1 MGTRIEGIGFYVPPK
16 VLTNFDLEKMV
27 ETSDQWITERTG
39 IKERRIAGEDE
50 SVVDMA
56 VKAAEE
62 AIKNAGISKNEI
74 ELVILAT
81 LSPHLGFP
89 ATACLVQER
98 LGLPVS
104 AISFDISAACSGFLY
119 GLDIADAYLKSGK
132 KRTALVIGAEKLSS
146 IIDWTDRTTCVLFGD
161 GAGAAVVRYDENS
174 ESDILASKLY
184 TKGSEWKILYR
195 ELCGYLKMEGRKVF
209 KEAVLGM
216 TQSSLE
222 AIDEAGLKPEDIDLV
237 IPHQANFRII
247 KALAEKLN
255 IPLEKVYVN
264 VHRYGNTS
272 AASIP
277 IAMSEAIKEGKLK
290 RGMNVLLTAMGGG
303 LTWGSMVL
311 KF

>member
-1 MGTRIEGIGFYVPPK
+1 MGTKIEGVGFYVPSK

-62 AIKNAGISKNEI
+62 AIKNAGIDKAEI
-74 ELVILAT
+74 ELLVLAT

-98 LGLPVS
+98 LGLPNS
-104 AISFDISAACSGFLY
+104 ATSFDISAACSGFLY

-146 IIDWTDRTTCVLFGD
+146 IVDWTDRTTCVLFGD
-161 GAGAAVVRYDENS
+161 GAGAAVVSYDKNS

-184 TKGSEWKILYR
+184 TKGREWKILYR
-195 ELCGYLKMEGRKVF
+195 ELCGFLKMEGRRVF

-222 AIDEAGLKPEDIDLV
+222 AIAEAGLKPEDIDLV

-277 IAMSEAIKEGKLK
+277 IAMGEAIKEGKLK